1 MSRTTGLHPTK
12 QVLIETVVKM
22 MDTQNPSEINSDDV
36 LERSGI
42 SKGSLYHHFEDFSEL
57 LEYALVTRFASFVD
71 QSINM
76 LSQVSIHSKNKSDFV
91 AGIKEVTR
99 ATQAPER
106 FNLRAERVTAI
117 STAMLNPRMKVKLGE
132 EQERLTQ
139 ALADLFRESIE
150 RGWGNPAFDSR
161 AVAVLVQAY
170 TIGQIVDDFSPAH
183 MAPAAW
189 YALIDAIVDRVFFS
203 EGS

>member
-1 MSRTTGLHPTK
+1 MSRAQGLHPTK
-12 QVLIETVVKM
+12 QVLIDTVVKM
-22 MDTQNPSEINSDDV
+22 MDSQNPSEINSDDV

-57 LEYALVTRFASFVD
+57 IEFALVARFASFVD

-76 LSQVSIHSKNKSDFV
+76 LSQVSIHSKNKTDFV
-91 AGIKEVTR
+91 KGINAVTR

-106 FNLRAERVTAI
+106 ANLRAERVTAI
-117 STAMLNPRMKVKLGE
+117 STAMLNPRMKAKLGE

-150 RGWGNPAFDSR
+150 RGWGNPAFDAR

-183 MAPAAW
+183 MQPEAW
-189 YALIDAIVDRVFFS
+189 YSLIDALVNHVFFS
-203 EGS
+203 EGK

>member
-1 MSRTTGLHPTK
+1 MSNVKGLHPTK
-12 QVLIETVVKM
+12 QVLIDTVVKM
-22 MDTQNPSEINSDDV
+22 MDKQNPSTINSDDV
-36 LERSGI
+36 LELSGI

-57 LEYALVTRFASFVD
+57 IEHALVARFASFVD
-71 QSINM
+71 QSIYM
-76 LSQVSIHSKNKSDFV
+76 LSQVAIHSKNKSDFV

-99 ATQAPER
+99 VTQAPER

-117 STAMLNPRMKVKLGE
+117 STAMLNPRMKENLGA

-150 RGWGNPAFDSR
+150 RGWGNPAFDAR

-183 MAPAAW
+183 MAPEAW
-189 YALIDAIVDRVFFS
+189 YALIDALVNHVFFS
-203 EGS
+203 EGN

>member
-1 MSRTTGLHPTK
+1 MSSVKGPHPTK
-12 QVLIETVVKM
+12 QVLIDTVVKM
-22 MDTQNPSEINSDDV
+22 MDKQNPSTISSDDV

-57 LEYALVTRFASFVD
+57 IEYALVARFASFVD
-71 QSINM
+71 QSIYM
-76 LSQVSIHSKNKSDFV
+76 LSQVAIHSKNKSDFV
-91 AGIKEVTR
+91 AGIKKVTR

-117 STAMLNPRMKVKLGE
+117 STAMLNPRMKEKLGV

-150 RGWGNPAFDSR
+150 RGWGNPAFDAR

-183 MAPAAW
+183 MAPEAW
-189 YALIDAIVDRVFFS
+189 YALIDALVNHVFFS
-203 EGS
+203 EGN

>member
-1 MSRTTGLHPTK
+1 MSNVKGLHPTK
-12 QVLIETVVKM
+12 QVLIDTVVKM
-22 MDTQNPSEINSDDV
+22 MDKQNPSTINSDDV
-36 LERSGI
+36 LELSGI

-57 LEYALVTRFASFVD
+57 IEHALVARFASFVD
-71 QSINM
+71 QSIYM
-76 LSQVSIHSKNKSDFV
+76 LSQVAIHSKNKSDFV

-99 ATQAPER
+99 VTQAPER
-106 FNLRAERVTAI
+106 SNLRAERVTAI
-117 STAMLNPRMKVKLGE
+117 STAMLNPRMKENLGA

-150 RGWGNPAFDSR
+150 RGWGNPAFDAR

-183 MAPAAW
+183 MAPEAW
-189 YALIDAIVDRVFFS
+189 YALIDALVNHVFFS
-203 EGS
+203 EGN